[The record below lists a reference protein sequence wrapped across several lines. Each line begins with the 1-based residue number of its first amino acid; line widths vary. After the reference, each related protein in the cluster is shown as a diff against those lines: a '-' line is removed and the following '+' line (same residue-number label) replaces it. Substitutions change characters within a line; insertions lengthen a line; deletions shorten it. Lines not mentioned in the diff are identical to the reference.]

1 MGKINILNQELINLI
16 AAGEVVERPSSVVKE
31 LVENSIDSGATQI
44 IINIENSGKD
54 LIEVIDNGSGIDFED
69 ADKVLT
75 QHATSKISSK
85 DNLENINTMGFRG
98 EALASIAEVSAETIV
113 LSRSISHE
121 GLNITKSNNDT
132 KITVSKKSDIGTQI
146 RISGLFKNIPARLK
160 FLKKDSTELKHLID
174 TFINTALPFKEIYF
188 ELNHNGKN
196 IYKLTKTESLQD
208 RIYEISNREVSSN
221 LIHNKAISNNIDIE
235 GFIGNTKSGEKSSK
249 YQYLFINNR
258 FIKSGLISAA
268 VKQAYKGFL
277 HRDLNPNYFLFLNL
291 NPRTFDINVHPRKLE
306 VKFEDER
313 VIFSTVFNFVKKL
326 LENESKSTIHES
338 LNNHYTEDIIEN
350 DEPREN
356 PDFIKSAFKSD
367 FRLPNAKS
375 STKPRN
381 VKSALNF
388 TKTLFDDRTDLRNN
402 SVVNDL
408 PKPEIDL
415 QKGLIREYRQI
426 FNTYILFEEGG
437 VLNFIDQH
445 AAAEKIAFEK
455 ILKNIGK
462 VQTKPL
468 LIPQIFE
475 FKNSAEKEEILE
487 SKVELDSIGFIIDD
501 FGGSTIQISEIPE
514 LLEIKDFSETMSEF
528 LKSPEQV
535 GIEIDM
541 DKLAKFRISESLYLK
556 VATIA
561 CHGSIR
567 AGQKL
572 EKMEMER
579 IVNDLMELDNPGNC
593 PHGRP
598 VLWKLPKTQIEKNF
612 NRDI

>member
-1 MGKINILNQELINLI
+1 VGKINILNQELINLI

-31 LVENSIDSGATQI
+31 LVENSIDSGANQI

-69 ADKVLT
+69 AEKVLT

-121 GLNITKSNNDT
+121 GLNITKSNND
-132 KITVSKKSDIGTQI
+132 IRISVSKKSDIGTQI

-174 TFINTALPFKEIYF
+174 TFINTALPFNDIYF

-196 IYKLTKTESLQD
+196 ILKLTKRVNLID
-208 RIYEISNREVSSN
+208 RIYEISNKELSSN
-221 LIHNKAISNNIDIE
+221 LIYNLAESNNINIE
-235 GFIGNTKSGEKSSK
+235 GFVGNTSSGQKGNK
-249 YQYLFINNR
+249 YQYIFINNR
-258 FIKSGLISAA
+258 FIKSGLIFTAI
-268 VKQAYKGFL
+268 KQAYRGFL
-277 HRDLNPNYFLFLNL
+277 HRDLNPCYFLFLTL
-291 NPRTFDINVHPRKLE
+291 DPKSFDINVHPRKLE

-313 VIFSTVFNFVKKL
+313 IIFSTVYNFVKKL

-338 LNNHYTEDIIEN
+338 LNNHFTKDIAED

-408 PKPEIDL
+408 QKPEIDL
-415 QKGLIREYRQI
+415 QKGFIREYQQI
-426 FNTYILFEEGG
+426 FNPYILFEEGG

-514 LLEIKDFSETMSEF
+514 LLEIKDFPETMSEF